1 MFRPY
6 KINNLFENTNT
17 LLIELNVYDLPIPEE
32 ASTSSYWLLYDKI
45 SEGMI
50 KLWLR
55 SVDSSSEIEERYFE
69 QGYLKFNKME
79 GTYIEKFNSAQHKLS
94 KRSELQISQQMI
106 NLIEGYFRAF

>member
-1 MFRPY
+1 MSRSY
-6 KINNLFENTNT
+6 KINNFFENTDT
-17 LLIELNVYDLPIPEE
+17 LLLEINGFDLPQPEE
-32 ASTSSYWLLYDKI
+32 ASLISHWLLYDKI

-79 GTYIEKFNSAQHKLS
+79 ATYIEKFNSAQHKLYR
-94 KRSELQISQQMI
+94 KSELQVNAQMI
-106 NLIEGYFRAF
+106 DLIEGYFKTF

>member
-1 MFRPY
+1 MF
-6 KINNLFENTNT
+6 
-17 LLIELNVYDLPIPEE
+17 DLPLHQE
-32 ASTSSYWLLYDKI
+32 ASMSSHWLLYDKI

-69 QGYLKFNKME
+69 QGYLKFNQME
-79 GTYIEKFNSAQHKLS
+79 ATYIEKFNSAQHKLYR
-94 KRSELQISQQMI
+94 KSELQINQQMA